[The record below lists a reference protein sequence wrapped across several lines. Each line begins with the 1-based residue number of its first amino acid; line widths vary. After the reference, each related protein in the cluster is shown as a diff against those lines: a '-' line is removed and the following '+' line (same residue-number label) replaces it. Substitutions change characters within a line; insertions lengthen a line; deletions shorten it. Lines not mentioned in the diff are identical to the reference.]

1 MSVET
6 VKLTGKPVAEHLRA
20 NIKAR
25 VAGLNERNIVPA
37 IIIIRV
43 GNKEDDVFYE
53 RSILKNCSLLGIEGR
68 VKELPENVSMEELSK
83 TIEDANED
91 DNTHGIM
98 MFRPLPGHL
107 NEKEILEKI
116 NPVKDIDGMTPV
128 NLEKIFEGD
137 DSGFSPCTP
146 KAVIEM
152 LKYYQIPLKGANV
165 AVAGRSLV
173 VGKPLAMLLLKEN
186 ATVTICHSKTKD
198 MRSITSQADIVVA
211 AIGKA
216 KFMNEEYF
224 TESSIVI
231 DVGVNDDGNGK
242 ICGDVDYDKVFGKV
256 KMLTPASGGVG
267 TITTTILLE
276 QAIRACEMMTDK

>member
-1 MSVET
+1 MPVET
-6 VKLTGKPVAEHLRA
+6 VKLTGKPVVEHLRW

-25 VAGLNERNIVPA
+25 VAKLKERNIVPT
-37 IIIIRV
+37 ILIIRV

-68 VKELPENVSMEELSK
+68 VKELPENISMGELIK
-83 TIEDANED
+83 IIEDAND
-91 DNTHGIM
+91 DESIHGIM
-98 MFRPLPGHL
+98 MFRPLPEHL
-107 NEKEILEKI
+107 NQKEILEKI
-116 NPVKDIDGMTPV
+116 NPKKDIDGMTPV

-137 DSGFSPCTP
+137 DSGFSPCTS

-152 LKYYQIPLKGANV
+152 LKYYDIPLQGANV
-165 AVAGRSLV
+165 VVAGRSQV

-186 ATVTICHSKTKD
+186 ATVTICHSKTKN
-198 MRSITSQADIVVA
+198 MSSITSKADVVVA

-242 ICGDVDYDKVFGKV
+242 ICGDVDYDNTFGRV
-256 KMLTPASGGVG
+256 KALSPPTGGVG

-276 QAIRACEMMTDK
+276 QAVKACEMLAAE